1 MEEET
6 KEDDQ
11 VITEH
16 VLPKISDI
24 SENDDTAETEKENPV
39 ISLGAVN
46 SGTIRRLAN
55 YIQEFLKTKK
65 IVPRSKFAIYI
76 AKRITGEDK
85 QDAVCMVTGRRG
97 SGKSYT
103 CLYLGWRIAL
113 EIALL
118 LGGKWQD
125 YFNSR
130 NIVALE
136 DSARIAELLNS
147 SDKFQVILID
157 DASVA
162 VGNRGWASIENRNFL
177 ALLTT
182 CRVRRWCLLINA
194 PTRRSV
200 DTQIKDMVDFSFYVI
215 ASFHAGGFNILK
227 ASREEISPYSGKNY
241 THKLSYDGSK
251 FDYWVA
257 FVPPKELIKDYDI
270 VREEG
275 AVNLNRKIVE
285 TGSFKGDGG
294 GNKESVSSR
303 NLQRDLNEHA
313 EKIRE
318 IVSKEPDIAL
328 TTLSSKLV
336 LSVSSTKRLLEN
348 LNIKLEKRRKR

>member
-1 MEEET
+1 MENAISVIPSPLIEQTPEPLD
-6 KEDDQ
+6 ED
-11 VITEH
+11 
-16 VLPKISDI
+16 
-24 SENDDTAETEKENPV
+24 PV
-39 ISLGAVN
+39 IHLGAVN
-46 SGTIRRLAN
+46 GSAVKRLAN
-55 YIQEFLKTKK
+55 YVQNFIKNKRNP
-65 IVPRSKFAIYI
+65 PRSKFAIYV
-76 AKRITGEDK
+76 AARITGIDK

-97 SGKSYT
+97 SGKSFS
-103 CLYLGWRIAL
+103 CLYLGWRISS

-118 LGGKWQD
+118 LGGKWQN
-125 YFNSR
+125 YFNSK

-147 SDKFQVILID
+147 SDKYQVILID

-194 PTRRSV
+194 PTRRSI

-215 ASFHAGGFNILK
+215 ASFHAGGFNVLK

-241 THKLSYDGSK
+241 THKLSYDGTK

-257 FVPPKELIKDYDI
+257 FAPPKELVKEYDI

-275 AVNLNRKIVE
+275 AIRLNQRIVE
-285 TGSFKGDGG
+285 TGNFKPDGKK
-294 GNKESVSSR
+294 NNRERISER
-303 NLQRDLNEHA
+303 NLQRDLTTHGDNLR
-313 EKIRE
+313 K
-318 IVSKEPDIAL
+318 IVSSEPDIAL
-328 TTLSSKLV
+328 TTLASRLV
-336 LSVSSTKRLLEN
+336 LSVSSTKRMLEN
-348 LNIKLEKRRKR
+348 LGITLEKRKRGRY

>member
-1 MEEET
+1 MEDGVLDISPPVEQAPPAPDPP
-6 KEDDQ
+6 KEDP
-11 VITEH
+11 I
-16 VLPKISDI
+16 IR
-24 SENDDTAETEKENPV
+24 
-39 ISLGAVN
+39 LGAVN
-46 SGTIRRLAN
+46 GSVVKRLAI
-55 YIQEFLKTKK
+55 YVQEFIKSKR
-65 IVPRSKFAIYI
+65 VPPRSKFAIYI
-76 AKRITGEDK
+76 STRITGVDK

-97 SGKSYT
+97 SGKSFS
-103 CLYLGWRIAL
+103 CLYLGWRIAQ
-113 EIALL
+113 EVALL

-147 SDKFQVILID
+147 SDKYQIILID

-194 PTRRSV
+194 PTRRSI

-215 ASFHAGGFNILK
+215 ASFHAGGFNVLK

-241 THKLSYDGSK
+241 THKLSYDGTK
-251 FDYWVA
+251 FDYWIA
-257 FVPPKELIKDYDI
+257 FAPPQELVKDYDV

-275 AVNLNRKIVE
+275 AIRLNQRIVE
-285 TGSFKGDGG
+285 TGSFKPGDKKSKG
-294 GNKESVSSR
+294 ESVSER
-303 NLQRDLNEHA
+303 NLQYDLATHGENLR
-313 EKIRE
+313 K
-318 IVSKEPDIAL
+318 IVSAEPDIAL
-328 TTLSSKLV
+328 TTLASRLV
-336 LSVSSTKRLLEN
+336 MSVSSTKRMLEN
-348 LNIKLEKRRKR
+348 LGITLEKRKRGRY